1 MYVSVC
7 ASVLLIASTRVP
19 GPAVPAHVAL
29 HEGCHSPKLCL
40 PLLWQIPVD
49 TPLPLEGEA

>member
-7 ASVLLIASTRVP
+7 ACVLLIASTRVP

-29 HEGCHSPKLCL
+29 HKGCHSPKLCL